1 MKEFISDN
9 DDDDGSAI
17 MSESEYEDLD
27 ENQPVESEV
36 DISRDWSWLIESNL
50 VNVSFYFLGFCVKLN
65 RNCAKVL
72 II

>member
-36 DISRDWSWLIESNL
+36 DISRD
-50 VNVSFYFLGFCVKLN
+50 
-65 RNCAKVL
+65 
-72 II
+72 